1 MLCADMRGVCVDCGV
16 GARQVEGGAMMIGV
30 GIVIGLLFGG
40 LIGFVCGVASKEN
53 RAPDSVK
60 RDLLLMARNMLAP
73 GNVVRWEGN
82 ASEHQSYVLYY
93 DQDRHHIVVKFAGG
107 PHQITYDQLRGQVLA
122 EKGDLEKL

>member
-1 MLCADMRGVCVDCGV
+1 M
-16 GARQVEGGAMMIGV
+16 EGEAVMIGV

-40 LIGFVCGVASKEN
+40 LIGFACGVVSKKGK
-53 RAPDSVK
+53 APDSVK
-60 RDLLLMARNMLAP
+60 RDLLLMARKMLAP
-73 GNVVRWEGN
+73 GNVIRWKGN

-93 DQDRHHIVVKFAGG
+93 DQSRHHIVVKFAGG